1 LKHKLILRYNIE
13 KCATSLFSCD
23 ETIKSNNRIFSMKEI
38 DYIQYKKDDED
49 EKANIGDLLILNSD
63 HYVAYFII

>member
-1 LKHKLILRYNIE
+1 
-13 KCATSLFSCD
+13 
-23 ETIKSNNRIFSMKEI
+23 MKEI